1 MRLSE
6 KKLVTRKLVGF
17 GAALLLLTGTA
28 GGQTPQ
34 VEGLKMVHS
43 GLLQA
48 FESGDMQ
55 SLQARIHPQAVGF
68 FRNAQRVT
76 ELSSRLQVK
85 DVIPPLWADTMRFAR
100 TPLDTTYTVLGHT
113 GIVLTTAAFKP
124 LKNPPDP
131 NAQKAKRPRYG
142 RMTHVYTFEAGAW
155 KLVAWHTSDTPVK

>member
-17 GAALLLLTGTA
+17 GAALLLLMGTA

-48 FESGDMQ
+48 FESGDIQ

-68 FRNAQRVT
+68 FRDAQRLT
-76 ELSSRLQVK
+76 ELSSRLQIK

-100 TPLDTTYTVLGHT
+100 TPLDTRYTVLGHT
-113 GIVLTTAAFKP
+113 GIVSTTAAFNP

-131 NAQKAKRPRYG
+131 KAKKAKGPRYG

-155 KLVAWHTSDTPVK
+155 KLVSWHTSDTPVK

>member
-1 MRLSE
+1 MT
-6 KKLVTRKLVGF
+6 KKIALVGF
-17 GAALLLLTGTA
+17 VVLFLTCAA

-55 SLQARIHPQAVGF
+55 SLQSKIHRQAVGF
-68 FRNAQRVT
+68 FRDAQRLT
-76 ELSSRLQVK
+76 QLSSRLQVK
-85 DVIPPLWADTMRFAR
+85 DVIPALWADTMRFAR
-100 TPLDTTYTVLGHT
+100 TPLDTTYTVVGHT
-113 GIVLTTAAFKP
+113 GIVSTTASFQP

-131 NAQKAKRPRYG
+131 NAQKAKGPRYG
-142 RMTHVYTFEAGAW
+142 RMTHVYTFEAGSW